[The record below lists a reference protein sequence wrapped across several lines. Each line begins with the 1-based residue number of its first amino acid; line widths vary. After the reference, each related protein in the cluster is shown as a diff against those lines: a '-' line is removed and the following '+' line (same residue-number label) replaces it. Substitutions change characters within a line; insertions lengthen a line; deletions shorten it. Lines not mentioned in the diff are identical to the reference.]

1 MELHDAVPAKKF
13 FTLIISNMLEDNQ
26 ISDFYD
32 LFRSCARRE
41 KVEHRTISS
50 LPNKPKSHKVFFLCL
65 IHESLDITIGKLAS
79 ICWQITELQNPL
91 LYVCNLSRAFGT
103 YNYMHAIWRRRK
115 KGTKD
120 REKKILT
127 RFSHQKQARRR
138 QVSHIICAFSIDGI
152 FADFFAIYYLVAS
165 MLFVRN
171 MIFFLSAFLIMIHL
185 FYCNHIAA
193 KLQFLILKI
202 FSFLRQN

>member
-1 MELHDAVPAKKF
+1 
-13 FTLIISNMLEDNQ
+13 MLEDNQ

-91 LYVCNLSRAFGT
+91 LYVCNLSLAPSWVYT
-103 YNYMHAIWRRRK
+103 YMHAIWKKVQKIVRK
-115 KGTKD
+115 KYWQD
-120 REKKILT
+120 FLIRKK
-127 RFSHQKQARRR
+127 

-152 FADFFAIYYLVAS
+152 FAIFCHLLVVAG
-165 MLFVRN
+165 MLYA
-171 MIFFLSAFLIMIHL
+171 MATTIFICIPS
-185 FYCNHIAA
+185 NS
-193 KLQFLILKI
+193 
-202 FSFLRQN
+202 SFQPKSWLNWNFC

>member
-1 MELHDAVPAKKF
+1 
-13 FTLIISNMLEDNQ
+13 MLEDNQ

-103 YNYMHAIWRRRK
+103 YNYMHAIWRK
-115 KGTKD
+115 
-120 REKKILT
+120 EKKRYKRSWEKNIDKIFSSETSTAAASFAYHLCIFDRWHFC
-127 RFSHQKQARRR
+127 RF
-138 QVSHIICAFSIDGI
+138 
-152 FADFFAIYYLVAS
+152 FFAIYYLVAS

-202 FSFLRQN
+202 LSFLLQNYIKNGSKF